1 MQILTR
7 HGIFSVYRKTINKE
21 DYSGCW
27 DCDTNDNEHVLFCC
41 PGWIYKGTEFESYVS
56 MPLMVE
62 NLIEAVTKKE
72 NNWTRF
78 QAFSRKIMQERQ
90 VQEMILERR

>member
-1 MQILTR
+1 M
-7 HGIFSVYRKTINKE
+7 
-21 DYSGCW
+21 
-27 DCDTNDNEHVLFCC
+27 LFCC
-41 PGWIYKGTEFESYVS
+41 PGLIYEGTEFESYVS

-90 VQEMILERR
+90 VQEMILERGKR